1 MFGYQLIMTRMF
13 GNRLARLLAV
23 MAVTLQMLL
32 PGSLA
37 VAGTNGGDLSRL
49 MCAPSGE
56 ISAGARAAA
65 ARLADITGEQRPDP
79 TPSDDHCP
87 LCTLPYAAAP
97 NAPAFVPAPC
107 RFAVEV
113 ELIPY
118 QPGLIYRAQGPPL
131 GSRAPPPR
139 T

>member
-1 MFGYQLIMTRMF
+1 MTRVF

-23 MAVTLQMLL
+23 TAVTLQMLL

-56 ISAGARAAA
+56 ISAETRAAA

-79 TPSDDHCP
+79 APSDDHCA
-87 LCTLPYAAAP
+87 LCTLPYAAGP
-97 NAPAFVPAPC
+97 NTPTFVAAPC

-113 ELIPY
+113 EPAPC
-118 QPGLIYRAQGPPL
+118 QPGLVHRTQGPPL